1 VNNQSG
7 SSFKIYP
14 PFLLVGVVVLLCVVA
29 TELPMPSSVFG
40 IELKEV
46 NFFSDFFKSKTKKNI
61 AHKLSVDANL
71 KSAADSLH
79 FKGIAIENFYVSKN
93 DKLISFIDKLKDIKK
108 KKRKVRIAWFGDSMV
123 EGDLFVQD
131 LREALQNQFGGEG
144 VGFVPITSVTGNFRQ
159 TIWTENSNN
168 WQTISVLKND
178 EHKLPLG
185 IGGEAFIPQNASWV
199 VFASAKKKKHI
210 DFFHNAELFVYNPDS
225 AASVDVTIDNAT
237 YQHISIE
244 PANHLQK
251 IIIANQQI
259 FQHIKISF
267 NTSKTMYVYG
277 VNFDSNDGVFVDNFG
292 VRGAS
297 GVAMGAMQPY
307 SLLADWNNEHAYD
320 LMILEYG
327 LNIVSPKTMQY
338 QWFEKSFPKSIQK
351 MEETFPAAATLLL
364 SIGDRAI
371 NNNGVYQTMEQVH
384 VFIDIQKN
392 IAKQSNI
399 AFWNMNEAM
408 GGDSSIIKWVNAKPR
423 LANKDY
429 THINAK
435 GGEVLG
441 KKLFETIW
449 FEVKRRELNL

>member
-14 PFLLVGVVVLLCVVA
+14 PFLLVGVVALLCIIV

-46 NFFSDFFKSKTKKNI
+46 NFFSDFLKSKSKKKI
-61 AHKLSVDANL
+61 AQKQSVDANL

-79 FKGIAIENFYVSKN
+79 FKGVAIENFYVSKN
-93 DKLISFIDKLKDIKK
+93 DKLISFIDKLKNIKK

-131 LREALQNQFGGEG
+131 LREALQNQFGGNG

-168 WQTISVLKND
+168 WQTISVLKNA

-185 IGGEAFIPQNASWV
+185 IGGEAFIPKNGSWV
-199 VFASAKKKKHI
+199 TFAAAKKKNHL
-210 DFFHNAELFVYNPDS
+210 DVFHHAELFIYNPDS
-225 AASVDVTIDNAT
+225 AASVDIMLDNAA
-237 YQHISIE
+237 YQHISIPSSAHVQRLE
-244 PANHLQK
+244 LSH
-251 IIIANQQI
+251 QQL
-259 FQHIKISF
+259 FQTIRLTF
-267 NTSKTMYVYG
+267 NAPSTTYVYG
-277 VNFDSNDGVFVDNFG
+277 VNFDSDNGVFIDNFG

-307 SLLADWNNEHAYD
+307 SLLADWNTEHAYD

-327 LNIVSPKTMQY
+327 LNIVSPKTMKY
-338 QWFEKSFPKSIQK
+338 QWFEKSFPKTIQK
-351 MEETFPAAATLLL
+351 MEETFPDAATLLL

-371 NNNGVYQTMEQVH
+371 NKNGVYQTMEQVP

-392 IAKQSNI
+392 IAKQNNI

-408 GGDSSIIKWVNAKPR
+408 GGDSSMIKWVNAKPR

>member
-1 VNNQSG
+1 MNNQSG

-14 PFLLVGVVVLLCVVA
+14 PFLLVGVVALLCIIV

-46 NFFSDFFKSKTKKNI
+46 NFFSDFLKSKSKKKI
-61 AHKLSVDANL
+61 AQKQSVDANL

-79 FKGIAIENFYVSKN
+79 FKGVAIENFYVSKN
-93 DKLISFIDKLKDIKK
+93 DKLISFIDKLKNIKK

-131 LREALQNQFGGEG
+131 LREALQNQFGGNG

-168 WQTISVLKND
+168 WQTISVLKNA

-185 IGGEAFIPQNASWV
+185 IGGEAFIPKNGSWV
-199 VFASAKKKKHI
+199 TFAAAKKKNHL
-210 DFFHNAELFVYNPDS
+210 DVFHHAELFIYNPDS
-225 AASVDVTIDNAT
+225 AASVDIMLDNAA
-237 YQHISIE
+237 YQHISIPSSAHVQRLE
-244 PANHLQK
+244 LSH
-251 IIIANQQI
+251 QQL
-259 FQHIKISF
+259 FQTIRLTF
-267 NTSKTMYVYG
+267 NAPSTTYVYG
-277 VNFDSNDGVFVDNFG
+277 VNFDSDNGVFIDNFG

-307 SLLADWNNEHAYD
+307 SLLADWNTEHAYD

-327 LNIVSPKTMQY
+327 LNIVSPKTMKY
-338 QWFEKSFPKSIQK
+338 QWFEKSFPKTIQK
-351 MEETFPAAATLLL
+351 MEETFPDAATLLL

-371 NNNGVYQTMEQVH
+371 NKNGVYQTMEQVP

-392 IAKQSNI
+392 IAKQNNI

-408 GGDSSIIKWVNAKPR
+408 GGDSSMIKWVNAKPR